1 MRVQNGALVAALLGL
16 TLVVGHVSA
25 QAPAPTPAGQAPAPT
40 GGRAGGRGARGAPP
54 DAAGARGGQR
64 RGATFPAQQ
73 REPDDPAVVARGKG
87 LYEVNCQVCH
97 GVDLRGGDQ
106 GGPNLLRSAE
116 LLDDKNGERIEPI
129 VKGGRPPKMPP
140 SSLSDAD
147 IHATAIYLHSVAATM
162 QGQGGPPRGSSTPPP
177 AEAVVVGNVAA
188 GQAYFAAK
196 CSACHSTTG
205 DLQGIGGRF
214 PDPRTLQST
223 WVSGGG
229 GGGRGG
235 RGARG
240 GGGGGSAT
248 TVTVTLAS
256 GQKVEGELTR
266 IDEFLVILK
275 LPDGTE
281 RSFVRNGDVPKVDV
295 HDPRQPHRDLIAAL
309 TDKDMHDV
317 TAYLWSLR

>member
-1 MRVQNGALVAALLGL
+1 MRVRNGALIAALLGL
-16 TLVVGHVSA
+16 TIVIGRVSA
-25 QAPAPTPAGQAPAPT
+25 QEPTPAGGQAPEQPGA
-40 GGRAGGRGARGAPP
+40 RGGRGARGAPTP
-54 DAAGARGGQR
+54 DAAGVRGGQR

-73 REPDDPAVVARGKG
+73 RAPDDPAVVARGKG

-116 LLDDKNGERIEPI
+116 VLNDKNGERLEPI
-129 VKGGRPPKMPP
+129 VKEGRAPKMPP
-140 SSLSDAD
+140 SQLADAD
-147 IHATAIYLHSVAATM
+147 IHAVAIYLHSVAAQM

-177 AEAVVVGNVAA
+177 PEAVLVGNVSA
-188 GQAYFAAK
+188 GQTYFGAK
-196 CSACHSTTG
+196 CAACHSVTG
-205 DLQGIGGRF
+205 DMKGIGGRF

-223 WVSGGG
+223 WVSGGS

-235 RGARG
+235 RGG
-240 GGGGGSAT
+240 GGGGAAT
-248 TVTVTLAS
+248 TVSVVLPS
-256 GQKVEGELTR
+256 GQKVEGQLTR

-275 LPDGTE
+275 LADGTE
-281 RSFVRNGDVPKVDV
+281 RSFVRTGDVPKIEV

-317 TAYLWSLR
+317 TAYLWSLK